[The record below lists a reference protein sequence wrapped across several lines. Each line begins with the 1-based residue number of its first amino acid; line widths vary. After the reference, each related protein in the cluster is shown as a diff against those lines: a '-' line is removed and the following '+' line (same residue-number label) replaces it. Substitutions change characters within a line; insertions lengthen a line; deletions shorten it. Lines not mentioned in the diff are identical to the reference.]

1 MKVSVVEPY
10 LEVAVTVAVMLELDS
25 AELYNVEEDE
35 AVELD
40 CSVVV
45 AD

>member
-1 MKVSVVEPY
+1 MRVSVVEPY
-10 LEVAVTVAVMLELDS
+10 LEVVVTVAVVLELDDD
-25 AELYNVEEDE
+25 NVDEAE